1 MLNLLTE
8 PIIRYEQPDGEC
20 VKASLPQIY
29 AALMKGQAQ
38 SFPSLRHHQFH
49 AWHAFLVQLG
59 IMALRLAGHTT
70 PPKDPG
76 IWQNAIRSL
85 TPGWNKNEPWHL
97 VNDDITEPAFMQPPV
112 DSPARQA
119 DYKTTITTPDE
130 LDILITSKNHH
141 PKQRVA
147 TQAAPDDWIFALITL
162 QTMQGYSGAGN
173 YGIARMNGGLANRPC
188 FSLAPANPSPGDHV
202 RRDIT
207 VLLNRYDEFESQF
220 GNPSGSINLLWTL
233 PWDGYKSE
241 ALNPARLAP
250 LFIEVCRRVR
260 LATAGP
266 NQKLYGLRASSK
278 SARIDGTTLKGR
290 TGDPWTPFDR
300 TRDGLPLTLGPG
312 GFTYHR
318 VTQYLTSENWR
329 RPFLLQPSETETQTG
344 QNMLLVARGIVR
356 GQGKTEGYYERIIPI
371 GSKTAEALGNNE
383 TAELGAIAQQRI
395 ENAATVQRIF
405 SHALHTFLAQAE
417 TANGVPE
424 HRKIAN
430 HWAAKLDRLID
441 ATFFRQLQEEYE
453 APEAQR
459 PAGRR
464 AWLQDDVIRPARAL
478 LRQATEHLPCTAAR
492 RQEAYVSAELLF
504 EGRLRSQAEGIPQAF
519 ETTPQ
524 EPTNMTAKRPDTQN
538 WQNDWG
544 NLAAQYCYRVI
555 QPDVGPGGLAQLRR
569 MEPGKPEP
577 AIFWQ
582 LLAEKN
588 LLGYSPDTDAKWAAI
603 LHGIALTTK
612 RNAATGR
619 DEPAHDGNIPP
630 GKALYLSGLSQ
641 DGLNRLIT
649 ASEGT
654 LRTLLSRTLRR
665 AKGKGITLNW
675 HLLAQF
681 ILSDGYDAEAASRHR
696 RNIARDYHRAKH
708 IGQTNKD

>member
-1 MLNLLTE
+1 
-8 PIIRYEQPDGEC
+8 
-20 VKASLPQIY
+20 
-29 AALMKGQAQ
+29 
-38 SFPSLRHHQFH
+38 
-49 AWHAFLVQLG
+49 
-59 IMALRLAGHTT
+59 
-70 PPKDPG
+70 
-76 IWQNAIRSL
+76 
-85 TPGWNKNEPWHL
+85 
-97 VNDDITEPAFMQPPV
+97 MQPPV
-112 DSPARQA
+112 NSPARQA

-141 PKQRVA
+141 PKQKVA

-202 RRDIT
+202 KRDIA
-207 VLLNRYDEFESQF
+207 VLLNRYDEFETQF
-220 GNPSGSINLLWTL
+220 SNPSEDVKLLWTL
-233 PWDGYKSE
+233 PWNGNKGE
-241 ALNPARLAP
+241 EINPARLAP

-329 RPFLLQPSETETQTG
+329 RPFLLQPSETETKAG
-344 QNMLLVARGIVR
+344 QNMLLVARGMVR

-371 GSKTAEALGNNE
+371 RNKTAQALGNNK

-395 ENAATVQRIF
+395 ENAATVQRIL
-405 SHALHTFLAQAE
+405 SHALHTFLTQSDS
-417 TANGVPE
+417 ANGIQE
-424 HRKIAN
+424 HRTVVNPWIAQ
-430 HWAAKLDRLID
+430 LDRMID
-441 ATFFRQLQEEYE
+441 ASFFQHLQEEYE
-453 APEAQR
+453 APEAEK
-459 PAGRR
+459 PASRR
-464 AWLQDDVIRPARAL
+464 AWLQKEVIRPARAL
-478 LRQATEHLPCTAAR
+478 LRQATEFLPCTAAR
-492 RQEAYVSAELLF
+492 RQEAYVSAESLF
-504 EGRLRSQAEGIPQAF
+504 EGRLRNTKGGIPQAF

-524 EPTNMTAKRPDTQN
+524 EPTNLTAKKPDTQN
-538 WQNDWG
+538 RQNEWG
-544 NLAAQYCYRVI
+544 NLAAQFCYRVI

-588 LLGYSPDTDAKWAAI
+588 LLGYSPDTEAKWAAI

-619 DEPAHDGNIPP
+619 DEPAHNGNIPP

-641 DGLNRLIT
+641 DELNRLIA

-654 LRTLLSRTLRR
+654 LRTLLSRALRQVR
-665 AKGKGITLNW
+665 NKGITLNW
-675 HLLAQF
+675 RLMARF
-681 ILSDGYDAEAASRHR
+681 ILSDGYDAEAAFRHR

-708 IGQTNKD
+708 ISQINNE